1 MERGDGLVDDVD
13 PDPTPLVGLPD
24 DEAVIA
30 KNVDASRDPAR
41 VLGDS
46 GLSPVAEEVE
56 NARARHTEAGLDIVA
71 GLLGRQRRQAAPPL
85 GPPPGPPKLG
95 APALPPPL
103 WAAHEPDLQEPLP
116 RRLKV

>member
-13 PDPTPLVGLPD
+13 PDPTPLVGVPD

-30 KNVDASRDPAR
+30 QNVDASRDPAR
-41 VLGDS
+41 VLGDP

-71 GLLGRQRRQAAPPL
+71 GLLGRQRGEAALQL
-85 GPPPGPPKLG
+85 GPRVGTPKTRG
-95 APALPPPL
+95 VGRSP
-103 WAAHEPDLQEPLP
+103 
-116 RRLKV
+116 